1 LASSRLLLN
10 WKGATK
16 MKLVQT
22 LAAAALVALAGVA
35 AGFAQTKPSTSTNEQ
50 SAQKA
55 PGEATSK
62 QDSLQKE
69 APKTGEP
76 GAGAPGPR
84 GTDPNV
90 KKDSK

>member
-1 LASSRLLLN
+1 
-10 WKGATK
+10 

-22 LAAAALVALAGVA
+22 MAAALLLVLASVA

-69 APKTGEP
+69 VPKQANP

-84 GTDPNV
+84 GTDPNA
-90 KKDSK
+90 KKESK

>member
-1 LASSRLLLN
+1 
-10 WKGATK
+10 
-16 MKLVQT
+16 MKLLQT
-22 LAAAALVALAGVA
+22 IAAAALLALAGAA

-69 APKTGEP
+69 VPKTSEP

-84 GTDPNV
+84 GTDPNA
-90 KKDSK
+90 KKESK